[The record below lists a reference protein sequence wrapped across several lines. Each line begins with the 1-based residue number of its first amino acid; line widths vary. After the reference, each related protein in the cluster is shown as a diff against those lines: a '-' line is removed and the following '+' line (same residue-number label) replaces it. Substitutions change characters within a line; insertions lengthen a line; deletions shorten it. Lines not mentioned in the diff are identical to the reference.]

1 MTSLCKIRKGELVGN
16 VIDLKEVKQKKERG
30 VSVNE
35 LVKEL
40 NETKQNYDEIIILG
54 ITSDKEVD
62 ISFSTD
68 DTSSVIGLLEVTK
81 SILVDEI
88 IG

>member
-1 MTSLCKIRKGELVGN
+1 MEYIEA
-16 VIDLKEVKQKKERG
+16 KQKKERG
-30 VSVNE
+30 SSVNE

-40 NETKQNYDEIIILG
+40 NETKQDYNEVIIIG

-68 DTSSVIGLLEVTK
+68 DTSSIIGLLEVTK

-88 IG
+88 RG

>member
-1 MTSLCKIRKGELVGN
+1 M
-16 VIDLKEVKQKKERG
+16 DFKEAKQKKERG
-30 VSVNE
+30 NSVNE
-35 LVKEL
+35 LIDEL
-40 NETKQNYDEIIILG
+40 NETKQKYSEIIILG
-54 ITSDKEVD
+54 ITPDKEID

-88 IG
+88 RD

>member
-1 MTSLCKIRKGELVGN
+1 ML
-16 VIDLKEVKQKKERG
+16 DFKEAKQKRERG
-30 VSVNE
+30 YSVNE
-35 LVKEL
+35 LVEEL

-54 ITSDKEVD
+54 ITSNKEVD

-68 DTSSVIGLLEVTK
+68 NTSSVIGLLEVTK

-88 IG
+88 RD